1 MSLGFQDLRSFQD
14 LRTVNSCRAIVVT
27 LVLMGMW
34 VSTVAAAPN
43 SRQAARIRLMNRKLD
58 AVQKSLDKAF
68 DIDKLAEEVDGLQS
82 DYHTLLKEGSKDEK
96 FLKLLEPAHKNLA
109 DIHAV
114 LALEG
119 VKVRMLLKPTME
131 AANAPMGISFTK
143 DVAPIF
149 VAKCGR
155 CHVTGTRGGFN
166 MGNYAALIEGS
177 DAGKVIFPGEKD
189 GPLIENIEAGDM
201 PPGAGK
207 VTDEELAKI
216 KKWVLDGAKF
226 DGPNPTAPLP
236 TYVTVDPSMAP
247 PERLEVKR
255 ATGKE
260 TVSFVN
266 EVAPIFAERC
276 AGCHGNGQRP
286 GGRFDLA
293 TFDRMLRGGDS
304 GLALLP
310 EKPEESLILS
320 RITAEGRERMPRG
333 GEPLTTEQIEKITT
347 WIKEGATFDGEDTG
361 RNVVMV
367 AAIAKARRSTHE
379 ELSAEREELAET
391 NWRRAMPGVTSDEV
405 ATKNFLVVGNV
416 GTVTLNEYA
425 KRAEALAL
433 SVSKSLK
440 VPTGKP
446 LVKGKTTLYIL
457 NTRYDYT
464 EFGRM
469 IEQRTEVPRSWRGHW
484 NFTVVDSYGAIVPA
498 REEEYSNDVLM
509 AQQIAGTY
517 VASLP
522 GRPPRWFSEGAA
534 RAIAAQVQREDDSLI
549 QGWNESVA
557 AALGTSRKS
566 NDFMTGRIDNELANS
581 AAYSYVSFLMKAD
594 AKRFSTLLRGLNSGV
609 AFDRAFTQVY
619 GMTPVQMADT
629 WARAVQSQK

>member
-1 MSLGFQDLRSFQD
+1 MSLGLHD
-14 LRTVNSCRAIVVT
+14 LRTVKSLRSLVVAAIFAGVFA
-27 LVLMGMW
+27 
-34 VSTVAAAPN
+34 SIASAAPN
-43 SRQAARIRLMNRKLD
+43 ARQSARIRLMNRKLD
-58 AVQKSLDKAF
+58 AASKSLDGAF
-68 DIDKLAEEVDGLQS
+68 DVDKLAEEVDELQS
-82 DYHTLLKEGSKDEK
+82 EYHKLLREAGKDEK
-96 FLKLLEPAHKNLA
+96 FIKLLEPAHKNLT

-114 LALEG
+114 LGLEG
-119 VKVRMLLKPTME
+119 VKLRMLLKPTAE
-131 AANAPMGISFTK
+131 AADAPMGVSFTK
-143 DVAPIF
+143 DVAPVF
-149 VAKCGR
+149 VARCGR

-166 MGNYAALIEGS
+166 MGTYAKLIAGS
-177 DAGKVIFPGEKD
+177 DAGKVLFPGEKG
-189 GPLIENIEAGDM
+189 GPLIEAIESGDM
-201 PPGAGK
+201 PQGSGK
-207 VTDEELAKI
+207 VTDEELGKI
-216 KKWVLDGAKF
+216 KQWVLEGAKF
-226 DGPNPTAPLP
+226 DGPSPTADLP
-236 TYVTVDPSMAP
+236 TFVTVDPSMAP

-293 TFDRMLRGGDS
+293 TFDRLLRGGDS

-310 EKPEESLILS
+310 EKPEESLLIS

-333 GEPLTTEQIEKITT
+333 GDPLTTEQIETLKT

-361 RNVVMV
+361 RNVVLV

-379 ELSAEREELAET
+379 ELSADREELATT

-405 ATKNFLVVGNV
+405 STKNFLVVGNV
-416 GTVTLNEYA
+416 GTTTLNEYA
-425 KRAEALAL
+425 QRAETLAQA
-433 SVSKSLK
+433 VAKSLK
-440 VPTGKP
+440 ITSKKP

-484 NFTVVDSYGAIVPA
+484 NFTVVDSYGAVVPA
-498 REEEYSNDVLM
+498 RDDEYSNDVLI

-517 VASLP
+517 IASLA
-522 GRPPRWFSEGAA
+522 GRPPRWFSEGASRAVAA
-534 RAIAAQVQREDDSLI
+534 RVQREDDSLI
-549 QGWNESVA
+549 QGWDSSVVA
-557 AALGTSRKS
+557 ALNTSRKAS
-566 NDFMTGRIDNELANS
+566 DFMGGGIDSDLANS

-594 AKRFSTLLRGLNSGV
+594 AKRFSTLLRGLDSGV
-609 AFDRAFTQVY
+609 PFNRAFTQVY

-629 WARAVQSQK
+629 WAAQVAQGK